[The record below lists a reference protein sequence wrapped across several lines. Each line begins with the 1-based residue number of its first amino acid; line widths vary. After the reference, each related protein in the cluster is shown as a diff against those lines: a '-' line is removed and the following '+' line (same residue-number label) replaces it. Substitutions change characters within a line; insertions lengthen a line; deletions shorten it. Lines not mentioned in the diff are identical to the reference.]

1 MQGQAYNQRE
11 LLYVAHRGLAT
22 AYPENTFIAFEA
34 ALRSGVDMLEI
45 DIHCTADGKLV
56 VIHDETIDRTSNSSG
71 HVGRLTLEALKQFDF
86 GLHKGEAFK
95 GQRILLLAEVLDLIK
110 KYPQKLLI
118 EIKEPQLYSG
128 IENKLIEQLKVH
140 NMPTEKVI
148 IQSFNTH
155 CIQNIASMD
164 LDYELGVLIS
174 KRKYWFRMPNFK
186 KISTYAKYINPQYTL
201 INRRFMKKANDYGL
215 SVLPYTVN
223 QKRVATK
230 LIKLGV
236 DGLISDNPEKLM

>member
-1 MQGQAYNQRE
+1 MQNQKHKQKE

-22 AYPENTFIAFEA
+22 AYPENTYIAFEA
-34 ALRSGVDMLEI
+34 ALKSGVDILEI

-56 VIHDETIDRTSNSSG
+56 VIHDETIDRTSNGSG
-71 HVGRLTLEALKQFDF
+71 HVGSLTLEALRHFDF
-86 GLHKGEAFK
+86 GIHKGVAFK
-95 GQRILLLAEVLDLIK
+95 GQRILLLAEVLELIK
-110 KYPQKLLI
+110 NYPQRLLI
-118 EIKEPQLYSG
+118 EIKKTHLYSE

-140 NMPTEKVI
+140 GMPTEKVI
-148 IQSFNTH
+148 IQSFDAQ

-164 LDYELGVLIS
+164 LGYELGVLIS
-174 KRKYWFRMPNFK
+174 KRKFWYRMPNFK

-201 INRRFMKKANDYGL
+201 INRRFIKKANDYGL

-223 QKRVATK
+223 QKHAAAK
-230 LIKLGV
+230 LIELGV